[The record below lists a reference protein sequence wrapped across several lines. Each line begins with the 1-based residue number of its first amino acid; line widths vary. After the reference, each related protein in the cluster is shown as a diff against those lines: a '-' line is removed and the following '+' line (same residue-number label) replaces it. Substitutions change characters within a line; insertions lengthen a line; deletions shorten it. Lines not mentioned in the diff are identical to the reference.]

1 MAKKSS
7 GKGHQFHA
15 RRAAERAA
23 FRAFCERQK
32 LRAPRRKGWG
42 PMTTLGNGESNI
54 PPEWKADWQ
63 DTIDH
68 T

>member
-1 MAKKSS
+1 
-7 GKGHQFHA
+7 
-15 RRAAERAA
+15 
-23 FRAFCERQK
+23 
-32 LRAPRRKGWG
+32 
-42 PMTTLGNGESNI
+42 MTTLGNGESNI